1 MDMFTMV
8 VIIVV
13 ASVTAGT
20 VSNYLKRRHLPKRSD
35 IVKRLERLEAGTDS
49 LRLEERVRNLE
60 AIVTDRET
68 DLKRRID
75 RL

>member
-1 MDMFTMV
+1 MV

-20 VSNYLKRRHLPKRSD
+20 VSNYLKRRHLPRRSD

-49 LRLEERVRNLE
+49 LQLEERVRNLE